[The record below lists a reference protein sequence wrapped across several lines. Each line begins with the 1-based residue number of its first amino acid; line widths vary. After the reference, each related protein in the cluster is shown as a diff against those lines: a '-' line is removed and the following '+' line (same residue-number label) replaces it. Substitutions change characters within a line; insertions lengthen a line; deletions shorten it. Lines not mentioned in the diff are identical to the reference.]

1 MKKIFIYSFFLLGL
15 AFAIAGC
22 KKNNYPGGTISAF
35 IPMYD
40 LRNLYKGA
48 DLTLTQDNMFGS
60 NQISGVVISD
70 HPGGNLPE
78 GYLILQDKRRLNELR
93 GIAIPI
99 GAAAKDYVSGD
110 SIHVHIVGGVLKR
123 ENGMLQ
129 IIGITPDKITKIS
142 SGNVIPPNR
151 VPSSFILLDPDK
163 YESTLVAIAKGTF
176 DPLPSPADTYS
187 GAKLINDGF
196 ADIPLVTLGAATFA
210 NSANLP
216 VVGNFYGIVV
226 NRSLPEGKLTP
237 EIRMR
242 KLSDAVVLSNN
253 IEVAPAVISG
263 WINDPQGT
271 DANNEYIQF
280 LATQDIDFATTPMSV
295 VTSNNAGT
303 AEPTGAPLNG
313 WATGGVR
320 TYKFNI
326 TTGTAKKGT
335 YFYVGGTNQLINS
348 TGSTNISTTANFVKT
363 RNYGSSA
370 GESFGNTTTNLLA
383 NSGNA
388 YGIALFN
395 GTTVTVTSVPVDVVW
410 VSTGGALYQA
420 SPAAGFR
427 VAANDFYD
435 RINPL
440 TLAEQPFFT
449 QGLNTLNFIYAP
461 TSDAGWFYKVSGV
474 YNPDQ
479 GKWVKARSHFVFQLE
494 KTSTVETIEG
504 PTERIWYD
512 RATNEEVRRDT
523 VYATSLKKPKI

>member
-1 MKKIFIYSFFLLGL
+1 MKKILIYSFFLLGL

-22 KKNNYPGGTISAF
+22 KKSNYPGGRISAF

-40 LRNLYKGA
+40 LRNLYKGS

-60 NQISGVVISD
+60 DQISGIVISD

-93 GIAIPI
+93 GITIPI
-99 GAAAKDYVSGD
+99 GAAAKNYVSGD
-110 SIHVHIVGGVLKR
+110 SIHVHVVGGVLKR

-129 IIGITPDKITKIS
+129 IMGITADKITKIS

-151 VPSSFILLDPDK
+151 VPASFILADPAK

-176 DPLPSPADTYS
+176 DPLPLPADTYS
-187 GAKLINDGF
+187 GQKLVNDGF
-196 ADIPLVTLGAATFA
+196 ADIVLNTLPTATFA
-210 NSANLP
+210 NNTNLP
-216 VVGNFYGIVV
+216 IIGNYYGVVINKEGSG
-226 NRSLPEGKLTP
+226 GKLVP
-237 EIRMR
+237 EVRLR
-242 KLSDAVVLSNN
+242 KASDVMALSSV

-280 LATQDIDFATTPMSV
+280 LATQDINFATTPMSV

-326 TTGTAKKGT
+326 TSGTAKKGT
-335 YFYVGGTNQLINS
+335 YFYVGGTNRLINS

-370 GESFGNTTTNLLA
+370 GEGFGNTTTNLLA

-388 YGIALFN
+388 YGIALFK
-395 GTTVTVTSVPVDVVW
+395 GTTVTATSVPIDVVW
-410 VSTGGALYQA
+410 VNNGGALYQVA
-420 SPAAGFR
+420 PAAGYR
-427 VAANDFYD
+427 VANSDFYD

-440 TLAEQPFFT
+440 TLVEQPFFT
-449 QGLNTLNFIYAP
+449 QGLNTLCFNYAQ
-461 TSDAGWFYKVSGV
+461 TTDAGWFYKVSGV
-474 YNPDQ
+474 YNPEQ
-479 GKWVKARSHFVFQLE
+479 GKWVKAREHFVLLLE
-494 KTSTVETIEG
+494 KTSTVEALEG